1 MKDSALTDAQ
11 ARVLRKIVDAGG
23 KKRAAEL
30 NPSIYGSV
38 AKLKRRGYLDHWEGL
53 AGLSLWYQITP
64 AGREALAEYEKN
76 D

>member
-38 AKLKRRGYLDHWEGL
+38 AKLTDQGV
-53 AGLSLWYQITP
+53 S
-64 AGREALAEYEKN
+64 
-76 D
+76 